1 MKHVLILGGSSDIG
15 VKVASLFLR
24 KNWLVTAHYFKNKSQ
39 LAYLKSRKLNLIKL
53 DFSKINNSNI
63 NKVINKKFSDKYDS
77 VINLVG
83 FIDNK
88 SFENT
93 NLNSILHSLKIN
105 AIIPTLIVRKIKN
118 SMLNKK
124 WGRILNCSTIGIKFG
139 GGEYS
144 YNYNL
149 AKHSLEFIPNKFKIW
164 AKSNVL
170 INNLRIGH
178 TKTKIHKRMKK
189 TLKGNKRIKL
199 IPISRMAEASEMANY
214 IFYLSSEK
222 NSYMTGQ
229 TISVSGGE

>member
-39 LAYLKSRKLNLIKL
+39 LAYLNSRKLNLIKL

-63 NKVINKKFSDKYDS
+63 NKVINKKFCDKYDS

-118 SMLNKK
+118 SMLNKCRWNK
-124 WGRILNCSTIGIKFG
+124 IAYDKNRIN
-139 GGEYS
+139 
-144 YNYNL
+144 
-149 AKHSLEFIPNKFKIW
+149 
-164 AKSNVL
+164 
-170 INNLRIGH
+170 R
-178 TKTKIHKRMKK
+178 
-189 TLKGNKRIKL
+189 
-199 IPISRMAEASEMANY
+199 SR
-214 IFYLSSEK
+214 
-222 NSYMTGQ
+222 
-229 TISVSGGE
+229 